1 MPSFCMYGL
10 RSIQPP
16 ELQNAPVLSAV
27 KDCATSGEFPPR
39 MAAMILSSL
48 LRPPTFTVR
57 FGCSWWNASTACC
70 TTPSS
75 RFVNPFQ
82 SVIVTGF
89 AVSPLDALD
98 VLGVLLPPPPPPP
111 QATTSAAEAVRTAAT
126 LIAEPPS

>member
-1 MPSFCMYGL
+1 MYGL

-27 KDCATSGEFPPR
+27 KDCATSGELPPR

-48 LRPPTFTVR
+48 MPPTTFTVML
-57 FGCSWWNASTACC
+57 GCAWWNASTACW

-75 RFVNPFQ
+75 RLVKPFQ
-82 SVIVTGF
+82 SVIVTGLP
-89 AVSPLDALD
+89 ASPLDALD
-98 VLGVLLPPPPPPP
+98 VLGVLLPPPPPP
-111 QATTSAAEAVRTAAT
+111 QATTSAAEAIRTAAT